1 MPDRTSPFL
10 DWRGVLNIIGL
21 MSPVII
27 TFLVFF
33 SGAISGLMWAT
44 FLILTLSMAALVNE
58 RFITI
63 TGQDIE
69 PEKLLKNM
77 SYNCGVFKIPGDS
90 IQSVLPFRIIFHLFT
105 FTYLLSNAGMGGSLN
120 GPSVGFIVVLGLLS
134 LCDIIRLSRSKCY
147 DTKSFFSAG
156 LYGIVFGLIG
166 LASMEINRLL
176 VFFKPEQGLTQ
187 CYSKD
192 ICQ

>member
-134 LCDIIRLSRSKCY
+134 LGDIIRLSRSKCY

-176 VFFKPEQGLTQ
+176 VFFKPEQGLTR
-187 CYSKD
+187 CYSMD

>member
-44 FLILTLSMAALVNE
+44 FLILTLAIAALVNE

-63 TGQDIE
+63 TSQAIK
-69 PEKLLKNM
+69 PEKLLQNM

-134 LCDIIRLSRSKCY
+134 LGDIIRLSRSKCY
-147 DTKSFFSAG
+147 DTTSFFAAG

-166 LASMEINRLL
+166 LASMEINRLF

>member
-1 MPDRTSPFL
+1 MPDSTSPFL

-33 SGAISGLMWAT
+33 SGAIGGLMWAT

-134 LCDIIRLSRSKCY
+134 LGDIIRLSRSKCY
-147 DTKSFFSAG
+147 DTTSFFAAG
-156 LYGIVFGLIG
+156 LYGAIAGLIG

>member
-134 LCDIIRLSRSKCY
+134 LGDIIRLSRSKCY

>member
-1 MPDRTSPFL
+1 MPDRISPFL
-10 DWRGVLNIIGL
+10 DWQGVLNIIGL

-33 SGAISGLMWAT
+33 SDALGALMWAT
-44 FLILTLSMAALVNE
+44 FLILTLAMAALVNE
-58 RFITI
+58 RFITNP
-63 TGQDIE
+63 DID

-105 FTYLLSNAGMGGSLN
+105 LTYLLSNTGMGGTLN
-120 GPSVGFIVVLGLLS
+120 VSSGIFIGILGLLS
-134 LCDIIRLSRSKCY
+134 LGDIIRLARSKCY
-147 DTKSFFSAG
+147 DTTSFFAAG

-176 VFFKPEQGLTQ
+176 VFFKPSNGLAQ
-187 CYSKD
+187 CYKD
-192 ICQ
+192 EKCK

>member
-1 MPDRTSPFL
+1 MPGRISPFL

-63 TGQDIE
+63 TGPDIE

-134 LCDIIRLSRSKCY
+134 LGDIIRLSRSKCY

>member
-1 MPDRTSPFL
+1 MPDRISPFL
-10 DWRGVLNIIGL
+10 DWQGVLNIIGL

-33 SGAISGLMWAT
+33 SDALGALMWAT
-44 FLILTLSMAALVNE
+44 FLILTLAMAALVNE
-58 RFITI
+58 RFITNP
-63 TGQDIE
+63 DID

-105 FTYLLSNAGMGGSLN
+105 ITYLLSNTGMGGTLN
-120 GPSVGFIVVLGLLS
+120 GPSGGFIAVLGLLS
-134 LCDIIRLSRSKCY
+134 LGDMIRLARSKCY
-147 DTKSFFSAG
+147 NTTSFFAAG

-176 VFFKPEQGLTQ
+176 VFFKPSNGLAQ
-187 CYSKD
+187 CYKD
-192 ICQ
+192 EKCK